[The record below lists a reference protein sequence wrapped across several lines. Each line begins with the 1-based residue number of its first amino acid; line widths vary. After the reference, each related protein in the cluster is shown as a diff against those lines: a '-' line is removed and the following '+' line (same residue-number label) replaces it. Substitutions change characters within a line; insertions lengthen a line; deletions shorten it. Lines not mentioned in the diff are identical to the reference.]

1 MTERVLACDA
11 NMHLHI
17 IAFHVTR
24 RQRALPRPRHAD
36 LPFIRVD
43 AASRRARDA
52 RVGSAVRARQ
62 AGM

>member
-11 NMHLHI
+11 NMHIHI

-24 RQRALPRPRHAD
+24 RQLALPRARHAH
-36 LPFIRVD
+36 LPFICVD